1 MFRTDFHK
9 DAYFT
14 PLMSFP
20 LEAKVETDIRHADV
34 NICIFGKESMQAKSN
49 RSHNSAFTTTS
60 GNIFRL
66 SNFAIYNFYGHC
78 IGARTFS
85 AIHFA
90 SLFYPH
96 FFPIW
101 SHKIPCVP
109 CLDGL
114 GVGWGGKGR
123 NVLTRVSD
131 PAAYIGPDLRG
142 VGPSR

>member
-1 MFRTDFHK
+1 MLRTDFHK

-20 LEAKVETDIRHADV
+20 LEAKVETGIRHADV

-78 IGARTFS
+78 IGARTFILQS
-85 AIHFA
+85 I
-90 SLFYPH
+90 LLH
-96 FFPIW
+96 FFILTFFPFDRIRYLVCHVW
-101 SHKIPCVP
+101 MV
-109 CLDGL
+109 LAL
-114 GVGWGGKGR
+114 VGVGKEEM
-123 NVLTRVSD
+123 
-131 PAAYIGPDLRG
+131 Y
-142 VGPSR
+142 